1 MTLQLSNRAQP
12 RFSNDFLVAPVPNG
26 QATQDEAEFMR
37 ALDATVTP
45 NDPYEGVL
53 TKIARL
59 NAEDAAQ
66 PDGALKTELQR
77 ALQEAV
83 SGMRAVAQRVTDG
96 RSPRLGVADLFVWEG
111 RCSQQREQLSSS
123 RFVVT
128 SDVSP
133 QTGLVQDVNVW
144 VNPNPIEA
152 VTPAQQ
158 DLFVAMGETS
168 SIVRIVCDGW
178 DKKERRRR
186 FLAAGHRS
194 RAEGIQHEYLSNV
207 SSIGGFGL
215 FGSQVDFATKALAW
229 LQSDFAAMAAP
240 RVKILYLASLARWC
254 GPAFL
259 ILFGC
264 YLLVGFDPGRGLGS
278 KRRRALCVQL

>member
-1 MTLQLSNRAQP
+1 M
-12 RFSNDFLVAPVPNG
+12 PNG

-59 NAEDAAQ
+59 NSEDAAQ

-77 ALQEAV
+77 TLQETV
-83 SGMRAVAQRVTDG
+83 SGMRGVAQRVIDG

-194 RAEGIQHEYLSNV
+194 RAESIQHEYLSNV

-215 FGSQVDFATKALAW
+215 FGSQVDFATKALALAGSLTS
-229 LQSDFAAMAAP
+229 LQ
-240 RVKILYLASLARWC
+240 W
-254 GPAFL
+254 
-259 ILFGC
+259 
-264 YLLVGFDPGRGLGS
+264 
-278 KRRRALCVQL
+278 RRRG